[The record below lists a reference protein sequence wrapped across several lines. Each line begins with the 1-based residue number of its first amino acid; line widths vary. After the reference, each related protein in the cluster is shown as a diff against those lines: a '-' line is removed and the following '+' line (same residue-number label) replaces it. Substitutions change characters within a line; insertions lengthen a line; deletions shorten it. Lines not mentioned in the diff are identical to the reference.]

1 MNNKFNYVLI
11 DGSNLYHR
19 SYSLFKPNGK
29 NIINHLLE
37 TISKIQND
45 FCNNESLLYFIFDN
59 SQSQINIRKQ
69 IDPLY
74 KSNRE
79 KIDKEIYK
87 YHNIFI
93 ELLKVKNDN
102 YRILMA
108 GTLEAD
114 DLVKP
119 LIKYIDSLEKN
130 YYRLLLISNDM
141 DWSRNIND
149 KVYDLLYSSRRVIK
163 NDDLNTQANHYYS
176 SDVWGDVARTF
187 EYAVQKGYTL
197 YGEIVGY
204 TRDGSFIQK
213 GYDYGCIQPVYE
225 NEYAVESTVTLE
237 VVSIF

>member
-119 LIKYIDSLEKN
+119 LIKYIESLEKN
-130 YYRLLLISNDM
+130 YRLISL
-141 DWSRNIND
+141 NIIPEFS
-149 KVYDLLYSSRRVIK
+149 V
-163 NDDLNTQANHYYS
+163 
-176 SDVWGDVARTF
+176 
-187 EYAVQKGYTL
+187 
-197 YGEIVGY
+197 
-204 TRDGSFIQK
+204 
-213 GYDYGCIQPVYE
+213 
-225 NEYAVESTVTLE
+225 VEEFTVTLNKMLVNSMLSNLLMQSSE
-237 VVSIF
+237 YLKQYSPQSNESATPDLNQL